1 MKKRA
6 LRKVQRRRAGVKW
19 VEDPVGVT
27 CRLILMIEAMMIGN
41 SLYCSIID
49 HSVLLGL
56 EMLVLDVLVC
66 ECLDRS
72 SISGTGDEKER
83 KRMRR

>member
-1 MKKRA
+1 M
-6 LRKVQRRRAGVKW
+6 
-19 VEDPVGVT
+19 GVT
-27 CRLILMIEAMMIGN
+27 CRLMLMIEAMMIGN

-56 EMLVLDVLVC
+56 EMLVLGVLAC